1 MNRVVILPIKVG
13 FVSLG
18 CAKNLIN
25 TEVMISKLAE
35 AGCEIVAEDI
45 DADVIVINTC
55 AFIQSAKQE
64 AIDNILDV
72 AWLKENRSLKG
83 IVVTGCLAERYK
95 EQIFEELPEVDA
107 VIGTGAYDDVVEA
120 VKCAYEKKRFSC
132 FHNISEAP
140 MGGDRVITTP
150 EVFAYIKIAE
160 GCDNCCTYCVIP
172 SLRGKFRSRRMSD
185 IVNEAKDLAALG
197 VKELCVIAQDTTRYG
212 EDIYGTYCLDSLL
225 RELSTID
232 GIEWIRVLYMYPDR
246 ITDAL
251 IDEIA
256 NNPKIVKYFDIPVQH
271 VTDRMLSAM
280 NRRDT
285 AASIRSTVERI
296 RAKIPDAVLRTTF
309 ITGFPGETEED
320 YKAMGDFIDEM
331 KFDRLGVFEY
341 SREEGTKAYDMPD
354 QIPAATKHKRCKA
367 LMKRQQAVHA
377 AKNRE
382 LVGKTVKVLSEGYD
396 KVSECFFGRSFR
408 DAPDVDGKIY
418 FHSSRNVKDGTFVD
432 VKIVDVID
440 YDLVGQAVFTD

>member
-1 MNRVVILPIKVG
+1 MIGLNIKVG

-18 CAKNLIN
+18 CAKNLVN

-35 AGCEIVAEDI
+35 NGFDIVAEDI

-72 AWLKENRSLKG
+72 AWLKTNRQLKG
-83 IVVTGCLAERYK
+83 IVVCGCLAERYK
-95 EQIFEELPEVDA
+95 DDIFEQLPEVDA
-107 VIGTGAYDDVVEA
+107 VIGTGAYDDIVDA
-120 VKCAYEKKRFSC
+120 VKYAFEKRRYSMYRDI
-132 FHNISEAP
+132 NETNL
-140 MGGDRVITTP
+140 GGSRVITTP
-150 EVFAYIKIAE
+150 EYFAYIKISE

-172 SLRGKFRSRRMSD
+172 SLRGKFRSRQMSD
-185 IVNEAKDLAALG
+185 ILDEAKDLASLG

-225 RELSTID
+225 SELSKID

-246 ITDAL
+246 VTDAL

-256 NNPKIVKYFDIPVQH
+256 TNKKIVKYFDIPVQH
-271 VTDRMLSAM
+271 VTDRMLKAM

-285 AASIRSTVERI
+285 AEGIRNLVNRI
-296 RAKIPDAVLRTTF
+296 RNKIPNATLRTTL

-320 YKAMGDFIDEM
+320 YKAMGEFIDQM
-331 KFDRLGVFEY
+331 QFDRLGVFEY
-341 SREEGTKAYDMPD
+341 SREEGTKAYDLPS
-354 QIPAATKHKRCKA
+354 QVPASTKHKRVKA
-367 LMKRQQAVHA
+367 LMKRQQAVMKK
-377 AKNRE
+377 KNDA
-382 LVGKTVKVLSEGYD
+382 LVGKTVRVLSEGYD
-396 KVSECFFGRSFR
+396 KVSECFFGRSVM

-418 FHSSRNVKDGTFVD
+418 FHSSYNVKDGSFVD
-432 VKIVDVID
+432 VKILEVID
-440 YDLVGQAVFTD
+440 YDLLGQTVKEN

>member
-1 MNRVVILPIKVG
+1 MPIKVG

-150 EVFAYIKIAE
+150 EFFAYIKIAE

-232 GIEWIRVLYMYPDR
+232 GIAWIRVLYMYPDR

-251 IDEIA
+251 IDEIS

>member
-150 EVFAYIKIAE
+150 EFFAYIKIAE

-172 SLRGKFRSRRMSD
+172 SLRGRFRSRRMSD

-354 QIPAATKHKRCKA
+354 QIPDATKHKRCKA

>member
-1 MNRVVILPIKVG
+1 
-13 FVSLG
+13 
-18 CAKNLIN
+18 
-25 TEVMISKLAE
+25 
-35 AGCEIVAEDI
+35 
-45 DADVIVINTC
+45 
-55 AFIQSAKQE
+55 
-64 AIDNILDV
+64 
-72 AWLKENRSLKG
+72 
-83 IVVTGCLAERYK
+83 
-95 EQIFEELPEVDA
+95 
-107 VIGTGAYDDVVEA
+107 
-120 VKCAYEKKRFSC
+120 
-132 FHNISEAP
+132 
-140 MGGDRVITTP
+140 
-150 EVFAYIKIAE
+150 
-160 GCDNCCTYCVIP
+160 
-172 SLRGKFRSRRMSD
+172 MSD

-212 EDIYGTYCLDSLL
+212 EDIYGTYGLDSLL

-354 QIPAATKHKRCKA
+354 HIPAATKHKRCKA

>member
-1 MNRVVILPIKVG
+1 MKVG

-18 CAKNLIN
+18 CPKNQLD
-25 TEVMISKLAE
+25 TEVMLHE
-35 AGCEIVAEDI
+35 LYDAGFEIVSEDI
-45 DADVIVINTC
+45 DADVIVVNTC
-55 AFIQSAKQE
+55 AFIESAKQE
-64 AIDNILDV
+64 SIDNIIDV
-72 AWLKENRSLKG
+72 GWLKKNRNLKG
-83 IVVTGCLAERYK
+83 IVVTGCLAERYR
-95 EQIFEELPEVDA
+95 ETIFDELPEVDA
-107 VIGTGAYDDVVEA
+107 VLGVGSIHDIVEA
-120 VKCAYEKKRFSC
+120 VKSAAKGKRYSNFEDK
-132 FHNISEAP
+132 NDVKL
-140 MGGDRVITTP
+140 GGERIITTP
-150 EVFAYIKIAE
+150 EYFAYLKVAE
-160 GCDNCCTYCVIP
+160 GCDNHCTYCAIP
-172 SLRGKFRSRRMSD
+172 SIRGKFRSRPMEEL
-185 IVNEAKDLAALG
+185 IEEAKTLEGLG

-408 DAPDVDGKIY
+408 DAPDVDGTIY

>member
-1 MNRVVILPIKVG
+1 MNRVIILPIKVG

-95 EQIFEELPEVDA
+95 EQIFDELPEVDA

-150 EVFAYIKIAE
+150 EFFAYIKIAE

-172 SLRGKFRSRRMSD
+172 SLRGKFRSRQMSD

-251 IDEIA
+251 IEEIA

-418 FHSSRNVKDGTFVD
+418 FHSSRNVKDGAFVD

>member
-35 AGCEIVAEDI
+35 SGCEIVAEDI

-150 EVFAYIKIAE
+150 EFFAYIKIAE

-354 QIPAATKHKRCKA
+354 QIPAATKHKRFKA

>member
-1 MNRVVILPIKVG
+1 MNRVVILQIKVG

-150 EVFAYIKIAE
+150 EFFAYIKIAE

>member
-35 AGCEIVAEDI
+35 SGCEIVAEDI

-83 IVVTGCLAERYK
+83 IVVAGCLAERYK

-150 EVFAYIKIAE
+150 EFFAYIKIAE

-246 ITDAL
+246 ITDPL

-280 NRRDT
+280 NRRGT

>member
-1 MNRVVILPIKVG
+1 
-13 FVSLG
+13 
-18 CAKNLIN
+18 
-25 TEVMISKLAE
+25 MISKLAE
-35 AGCEIVAEDI
+35 SGCEIVAEDI
-45 DADVIVINTC
+45 DADVIVIKTC

-64 AIDNILDV
+64 AIDNILDG

-150 EVFAYIKIAE
+150 EFFAYIKIAE

>member
-150 EVFAYIKIAE
+150 EFFAYI
-160 GCDNCCTYCVIP
+160 
-172 SLRGKFRSRRMSD
+172 
-185 IVNEAKDLAALG
+185 
-197 VKELCVIAQDTTRYG
+197 
-212 EDIYGTYCLDSLL
+212 
-225 RELSTID
+225 
-232 GIEWIRVLYMYPDR
+232 
-246 ITDAL
+246 
-251 IDEIA
+251 
-256 NNPKIVKYFDIPVQH
+256 
-271 VTDRMLSAM
+271 
-280 NRRDT
+280 
-285 AASIRSTVERI
+285 
-296 RAKIPDAVLRTTF
+296 
-309 ITGFPGETEED
+309 
-320 YKAMGDFIDEM
+320 
-331 KFDRLGVFEY
+331 
-341 SREEGTKAYDMPD
+341 
-354 QIPAATKHKRCKA
+354 
-367 LMKRQQAVHA
+367 
-377 AKNRE
+377 
-382 LVGKTVKVLSEGYD
+382 
-396 KVSECFFGRSFR
+396 
-408 DAPDVDGKIY
+408 
-418 FHSSRNVKDGTFVD
+418 
-432 VKIVDVID
+432 
-440 YDLVGQAVFTD
+440 